1 MAAMLCETAQSFEDP
16 VELWSA
22 YDRDFEHRFG
32 TKWSNIK
39 FEDRLTF
46 LDSQIR
52 RRDVSEHDK
61 YLLQRRFVVELR
73 FAGERSRI
81 KEVCQSLQVR
91 DDDYETQV
99 ACILSTHESLDAQ
112 RSALEDL
119 FSKVKL
125 EKKGTTVPAVVADKL
140 LDVLWK
146 QNDIAAAQAV
156 YKAAL
161 ETTPRQAV
169 ISLISLKESA
179 ALIFANPSNSRKVI
193 QEALR
198 LYVELEGLY
207 STDPSAFTD
216 RDRVIYNRAILKTL
230 AFDDYAGALED
241 FNKLSSKS
249 RNWTDSRVFSAFA
262 LINLG
267 EKARALDILGNVDLE
282 SYTDTQRRII
292 LECYKEI
299 TLFELQKGPEP
310 SSCANFPP
318 ETQSDV
324 LFHVTRYLQRKTLS
338 SHFENHIWRQF
349 WTLYTE
355 RLSPQMQSQIDQ
367 YVSAIEL
374 QQAKLDSEVKS
385 LELRNF
391 QLIKSL
397 FVASLVGVLV
407 IGLLLVRLRARNLKI
422 EKLQAYVHK
431 SVLSRFLPPMMVD
444 EIIQGKSRL
453 ESDPHEQAVTVLF
466 ADMVGFTEISGQL
479 GAQST
484 AYILNHFM
492 QKISEVIYENAGTI
506 DKFIGDAVMVIFGA
520 PYQVPPEEQARR
532 SLICAKAML
541 HAIEELNKDF
551 FAKFRVTLSMRVGIN
566 HGQAIVGTFGGLKRS
581 DYTAIG
587 PTVNIASRIEGKA
600 DPGQILIGPELAR
613 LVPAEWLEESIPT
626 QLRGVS
632 GNLCLFPV
640 KVAAIGDTSA
650 GSSHAALLSF
660 SEK

>member
-1 MAAMLCETAQSFEDP
+1 MKHFRILIFLMAAMLCETAQSVEDP

-32 TKWSNIK
+32 TKWNDIK

-46 LDSQIR
+46 LNSEIS
-52 RRDVSEHDK
+52 RRDVSEYDK

-73 FAGERSRI
+73 FAGERSRV

-91 DDDYETQV
+91 DDDYETRA
-99 ACILSTHESLDAQ
+99 ACILSIHESLEAQ

-125 EKKGTTVPAVVADKL
+125 EKKGTTIPAVVADKL

-179 ALIFANPSNSRKVI
+179 ALIFANPSNSRKVV

-198 LYVELEGLY
+198 LYVELEDLY

-241 FNKLSSKS
+241 FSKLSSKS

-262 LINLG
+262 LVNLG
-267 EKARALDILGNVDLE
+267 ERAKALATLGDVDLE
-282 SYTDTQRRII
+282 SYSDTQRRKI

-299 TLFELQKGPEP
+299 TLFELQKGREP
-310 SSCANFPP
+310 SSCVNFPP

-338 SHFENHIWRQF
+338 SHFENLIWRQF

-367 YVSAIEL
+367 YVSSIEL

-391 QLIKSL
+391 QLIKGL
-397 FVASLVGVLV
+397 FGASLIGVLV
-407 IGLLLVRLRARNLKI
+407 IGLLLIRLRARNLKI

-466 ADMVGFTEISGQL
+466 ADMVGFTEVSGRL

-492 QKISEVIYENAGTI
+492 QKYPRSSTKMLGRSINSL
-506 DKFIGDAVMVIFGA
+506 VM
-520 PYQVPPEEQARR
+520 R
-532 SLICAKAML
+532 S
-541 HAIEELNKDF
+541 
-551 FAKFRVTLSMRVGIN
+551 
-566 HGQAIVGTFGGLKRS
+566 
-581 DYTAIG
+581 
-587 PTVNIASRIEGKA
+587 
-600 DPGQILIGPELAR
+600 
-613 LVPAEWLEESIPT
+613 W
-626 QLRGVS
+626 
-632 GNLCLFPV
+632 
-640 KVAAIGDTSA
+640 
-650 GSSHAALLSF
+650 
-660 SEK
+660 